1 MYVCTDGWRN
11 GRTQCWPCCLRS
23 SSNDTPYMT
32 KEEKQKMLLAGEEI
46 PNIEPNNAKVGGCT
60 VSLLDCVATGQKVAA
75 DGSIVLAPRGISQG
89 KRPNVM
95 LSDGDVLLTDLRSEV
110 IAQGMKA
117 EYSAHAGYSQL
128 IVNGR
133 IVVRKDQESGQ
144 INVEG
149 PLCQDFFT
157 VRRVVCGQ
165 YFQI

>member
-1 MYVCTDGWRN
+1 
-11 GRTQCWPCCLRS
+11 
-23 SSNDTPYMT
+23 
-32 KEEKQKMLLAGEEI
+32 
-46 PNIEPNNAKVGGCT
+46 
-60 VSLLDCVATGQKVAA
+60 
-75 DGSIVLAPRGISQG
+75 
-89 KRPNVM
+89 
-95 LSDGDVLLTDLRSEV
+95 LSDGDVLLTDLRTEV

-165 YFQI
+165 YVQI